1 MNRTKT
7 DTYMFPV
14 APPFDIAYR
23 KEYVSH
29 PVGPHTHNAA
39 EVYFTLND
47 LPDVLLND
55 TVSAVPAGTVIIIPA
70 FCIHQLYHEPGLT
83 YERYILSINT
93 EWIRSLFCDSSTD
106 YSYLY
111 DNTTP
116 ILFFPD
122 KRQKKE
128 LIRCLN
134 ESLNISDR
142 TTPEALI
149 LFLQLFKL
157 IHSAVLSIGTPGK
170 SRLPVSSAQQKV
182 NRMIAYL
189 QEHIHE
195 NIGITGLAEY
205 FYLNPDYLARLFKD
219 HMHISLGKYITLLKI
234 SAAETM
240 LRDGKSVTE
249 VQEALAFS
257 SYAHFFR
264 TFQKTTGISPSRY
277 RKQYH
282 SSGRSP
288 SRFFLG

>member
-1 MNRTKT
+1 MYIYNHFYAIFRLLLWEVQMNRNKT

-23 KEYVSH
+23 KENVSH

-134 ESLNISDR
+134 GSLNISDR

-195 NIGITGLAEY
+195 TTFSANS
-205 FYLNPDYLARLFKD
+205 P
-219 HMHISLGKYITLLKI
+219 LGKICPEKVSSSEIVLCITIK
-234 SAAETM
+234 AKPEDRTAT
-240 LRDGKSVTE
+240 
-249 VQEALAFS
+249 AFS
-257 SYAHFFR
+257 SFAIPKA
-264 TFQKTTGISPSRY
+264 TAKANNKGKLSNTALPTVLMS
-277 RKQYH
+277 KNT
-282 SSGRSP
+282 
-288 SRFFLG
+288 